1 MISVILPTYNRAHL
15 LRRSIPSVL
24 SQTHE
29 DLELIVVDDGSSD
42 STRKVVDE
50 FIKEDNRVRYIRH
63 QSNKNLPS
71 TRNTGIRAAKGKLIA
86 FLDDDDEWLRNK
98 LTLQKE
104 ALQGLSKKWGGVCCR
119 YKVINNNKSIIPK
132 NSGLSGDLTLPILT
146 QKARISFGSTA
157 LIRRKVFNTVGYFDE
172 RFMYHEDL
180 DFLLRFFQRY
190 KLAALDKASTLKHG
204 YNSTSAEN
212 LAVMKKLLLDK
223 HEDLISSLG
232 REAASTIY
240 AAHWSEVSKLY
251 ALQGKVNDSVKYLK
265 KSISSKIV
273 FDKQVILD
281 RYFRIIIHNL
291 KQIAQKFFS
300 KKMDRLN
307 HFIGK

>member
-15 LRRSIPSVL
+15 LRRSILSVL
-24 SQTHE
+24 GQTHE
-29 DLELIVVDDGSSD
+29 DLELVVVDDGSSD

-50 FIKEDNRVRYIRH
+50 FIKKDDRVRYIRH

-71 TRNTGIRAAKGKLIA
+71 ARNTGIRAAKGNLIA
-86 FLDDDDEWLRNK
+86 FLDDDDEWLKNK

-104 ALQGLSKKWGGVCCR
+104 ALQGLSKKWGGICCR
-119 YKVINNNKSIIPK
+119 YKVINDNRSKIPK
-132 NSGLSGDLTLPILT
+132 NSGKSGDLTLPILT

-157 LIRRKVFNTVGYFDE
+157 LIRRNVINTVGYFDE
-172 RFMYHEDL
+172 SFMYHQDL
-180 DFLLRFFQRY
+180 DFLLRFFQKY
-190 KLAALDKASTLKHG
+190 KLAASSEVLTLKHG
-204 YNSTSAEN
+204 YSSSSAED

-223 HEDLISSLG
+223 HEGLISSLG

-251 ALQGKVNDSVKYLK
+251 ALQGKVNDSIKYLS
-265 KSISSKIV
+265 KSLSFKIV
-273 FDKQVILD
+273 FDKQMVFD

-300 KKMDRLN
+300 KNIERLN
-307 HFIGK
+307 HFLGK